1 METCHNNTMV
11 MCFIFLV
18 NHHIAHTSQNL
29 KFYKIVKWLLSFS
42 ASYKEGTTLVFSFC
56 VIKEALGL
64 AKMHCSFGLPFTLVS
79 IFNILKKLGIQG
91 YSELPR
97 GSILC
102 GIRLLCIWTGVKL
115 GLMGLIHLLRKN
127 KLHIIG
133 SHINHISMDNHK
145 SHHPS
150 LPHSPFRS
158 PSR

>member
-42 ASYKEGTTLVFSFC
+42 ASYKEGTTLVF
-56 VIKEALGL
+56 
-64 AKMHCSFGLPFTLVS
+64 PFASLRRPWDWHKCIVLLDFLLHLFQF
-79 IFNILKKLGIQG
+79 FNILKKLGIQG

-102 GIRLLCIWTGVKL
+102 GIRLCIWTGVKL